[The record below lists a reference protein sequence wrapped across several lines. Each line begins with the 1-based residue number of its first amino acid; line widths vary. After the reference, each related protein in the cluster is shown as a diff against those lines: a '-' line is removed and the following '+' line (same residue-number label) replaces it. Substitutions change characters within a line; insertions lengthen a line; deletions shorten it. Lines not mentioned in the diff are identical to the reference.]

1 MSSQGEV
8 QGATI
13 KAEIEHIEHQDLE
26 LDNVLVS
33 IIPAKT
39 LQKFEDPFVYVEAKP
54 STGEEEAEDAAAA
67 APEES
72 KTNEQSDA
80 NLVIPD
86 TFFLGSSHRKDS
98 EGGDA
103 GSLPKKCKYYPY
115 IDFIRSQYCGKF

>member
-39 LQKFEDPFVYVEAKP
+39 LQKFEDPFVYIEEKP
-54 STGEEEAEDAAAA
+54 PNGEEEGEDAAAA

-72 KTNEQSDA
+72 KTNEQSQ
-80 NLVIPD
+80 NIEVPD

-103 GSLPKKCKYYPY
+103 GSLPKKGKFYPY
-115 IDFIRSQYCGKF
+115 LDFIRSQYCGKF